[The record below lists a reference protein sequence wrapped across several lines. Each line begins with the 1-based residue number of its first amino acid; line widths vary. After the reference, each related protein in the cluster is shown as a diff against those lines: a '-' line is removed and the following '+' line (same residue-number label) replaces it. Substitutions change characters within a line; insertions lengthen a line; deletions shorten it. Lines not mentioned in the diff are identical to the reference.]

1 MHFFR
6 KRHWHIALQALGLLL
21 LFIAIDIFFV
31 TQSEKTPPHSPE
43 TVIDSRPTPHEET
56 FSTSTPVYPTVIP
69 LTDFI
74 EITESCGPAFT
85 GTCVYGHMHIDG
97 ELVPVK
103 QLRQGVVLRVGT
115 STVSIGGEDWYPIVF
130 DEWIR
135 YPERLTSELYV
146 RASAVRH
153 FQATGTTELTKMST
167 STKRIVVDRS
177 EQMLRAYDGDTLFME
192 EKTSTGIDTT
202 PTPRGTF
209 TIFRKTPS
217 RYMQGP
223 LPGVSEKEYDLPGVP
238 WNLYFTEDGAVIHG
252 AYWHN
257 NFGQQWSNGCV
268 NLPPPIAEKLYT
280 WADVGTTV
288 TVHD

>member
-1 MHFFR
+1 MTFFR
-6 KRHWHIALQALGLLL
+6 QRHWLIALEAVGLLL
-21 LFIAIDIFFV
+21 LFIAVDIFFISR
-31 TQSEKTPPHSPE
+31 SE
-43 TVIDSRPTPHEET
+43 
-56 FSTSTPVYPTVIP
+56 STSPSSSGVPFDSLPIANEEFRSSSTTLPTLTVP
-69 LTDFI
+69 LTDFV
-74 EITESCGPAFT
+74 EVAESCGPAFT
-85 GTCVYGHMHIDG
+85 GACVYGHMHIDG

-103 QLRQGVVLRVGT
+103 QLREGMVLRVGT
-115 STVSIGGEDWYPIVF
+115 STVRIHEEEWYPIIF

-146 RASAVRH
+146 RASNVRH
-153 FQATGTTELTKMST
+153 FLATSTTELTKTST
-167 STKRIVVDRS
+167 STKRIIVDRS

-192 EKTSTGIDTT
+192 EKTSTGIDAT

-209 TIFRKTPS
+209 TVFRKTPS

-257 NFGQQWSNGCV
+257 SFGTQWSNGCV
-268 NLPPPIAEKLYT
+268 NLPPKTAEKLYEWT
-280 WADVGTTV
+280 DVGTTV
-288 TVHD
+288 VVRD

>member
-1 MHFFR
+1 MSQHR
-6 KRHWHIALQALGLLL
+6 SRYWIIAIETLTLLF
-21 LFIAIDIFFV
+21 LFIAIDIFFISKSD
-31 TQSEKTPPHSPE
+31 TTPHTPSTDTPEVERDSISTIEE
-43 TVIDSRPTPHEET
+43 TVQQKEVAVPP
-56 FSTSTPVYPTVIP
+56 
-69 LTDFI
+69 TDFV
-74 EITESCGPAFT
+74 EIMSSCGPAFT
-85 GTCVYGHMHIDG
+85 GTCVYGYMHIDG

-103 QLRQGVVLRVGT
+103 QLRQGIVLRVGT
-115 STVSIGGEDWYPIVF
+115 STVRLNEEEWYPIVF

-153 FQATGTTELTKMST
+153 FMATGTTEHTRTST
-167 STKRIVVDRS
+167 STKRIVVDRG
-177 EQMLRAYDGDTLFME
+177 EQMLRAYEGDTLFME
-192 EKTSTGIDTT
+192 AKTSTGIDVT

-209 TIFRKTPS
+209 TVFRKTPS

-268 NLPPPIAEKLYT
+268 NLPPVTAQKLYEWT
-280 WADVGTTV
+280 DVGTTV